1 MKKLYN
7 KKAFLKLYK
16 KYVRCVS
23 INHLFFV
30 YNFDYFRKRQE
41 YSESINNFFDT
52 GDFSFR

>member
-41 YSESINNFFDT
+41 YSESINNFFCT